1 MGKDIKKR
9 ERILKAA
16 TTVIAQKGY
25 HGTKIADVAKLAGV
39 ADGPIYLYFKNKDEI
54 LLTILSE
61 ALGKLNKKLASQLES
76 LSETET
82 KIKKIIEHH
91 FEFIAQNDSLA
102 QVFQIELR
110 GCSTFMRGGVFPELR
125 DYLKIIEEVI
135 SYGIKRERINE
146 DIDIKITAKA
156 IFGTLDELSTIWV
169 LRKKHPIEKMTETV
183 FELFCNG
190 LLKK

>member
-9 ERILKAA
+9 KRILEAA
-16 TTVIAQKGY
+16 TTAIAKKGY

-39 ADGPIYLYFKNKDEI
+39 ADGTIYLYFKNKDEI

-61 ALGKLNKKLASQLES
+61 ALGDLNKKLACQLEELNS
-76 LSETET
+76 AAD

-110 GCSTFMRGGVFPELR
+110 GCSTFMRGGIFPELR

-135 SYGIKRERINE
+135 SGGIKSKRIKD
-146 DIDIKITAKA
+146 DIDVKIAAKA
-156 IFGTLDELSTIWV
+156 LFGALDELSTIWV
-169 LRKKHPIEKMTETV
+169 LRKKHPIDKMVKTV

-190 LLKK
+190 LLK

>member
-1 MGKDIKKR
+1 LGKDIKKR

-39 ADGPIYLYFKNKDEI
+39 ADGTIYLYFKNKDEI

>member
-39 ADGPIYLYFKNKDEI
+39 ADGTIYLYFKNKDEI